1 MNEMPATD
9 VHERTNLLG
18 RIAELEHQ
26 LAEAH
31 AVILKLTAQIE
42 ELQRA
47 GKRQAVPFA
56 RRERVENPK
65 KPGRKRHKG
74 VFKKREKPTVEEV
87 DVTKRAE
94 LSGCSQCRLELIELK
109 EHEQF
114 EIDIPKVK
122 PVITRYVMLS
132 GKCPQCGKRHWMY
145 HPDQIS
151 RATGAAGVVI
161 GPRAKALAA
170 NMKHRF
176 GASYAKVCEALNDA
190 FNLKVT
196 RSAWCQADQRLATQ
210 ARPVYE
216 ALIQS
221 LQSCAVVHSDET
233 GWRIGLLS
241 AWLWVFTNQQITVYT
256 IETSRGHKVVLNI
269 LGKEFKGI
277 LVSDCFLAYD
287 HRDLAK
293 WLKQKCLSHLLKDL
307 KKLKETKIRGAVRF
321 AREVTVLLQAA
332 LALKAQKEQLSAE
345 QYAQQAEKLETRL
358 DALIDAKRQL
368 TDPDNA
374 RFAKR
379 LRKHREHVL
388 RFLYEDGL
396 DATNNLAE
404 RQLRPEVITRKTNGC
419 NRTQNGA
426 DTHAILGSILATCRQ
441 QSVPILDYL
450 VKLQK
455 YGEGPPSITEIDI
468 HIPFPPTGTELGNEK
483 LPFGHLLSLCSC

>member
-1 MNEMPATD
+1 MNGLSTTD
-9 VHERTNLLG
+9 FQDRENLLG

-26 LAEAH
+26 LDEAQ
-31 AVILKLTAQIE
+31 ATIKELKEQIE
-42 ELQRA
+42 ALQRT

-65 KPGRKRHKG
+65 KPGRKQHKG
-74 VFKKREKPTVEEV
+74 VFKNREKPAIDEV
-87 DVTKRAE
+87 NTTKKAE
-94 LSGCSQCRLELIELK
+94 LSNCPSCECELVDVK

-114 EIDIPKVK
+114 EIDIPEVK

-151 RATGAAGVVI
+151 HATGAAGVVI

-170 NMKHRF
+170 DLKHRF

-196 RSAWCQADQRLATQ
+196 RSAWCQADQRLAMQ
-210 ARPVYE
+210 AKSVYE
-216 ALIQS
+216 DLIQA
-221 LQSCAVVHSDET
+221 LQLCAVVHSDET
-233 GWRIGLLS
+233 GWRIGTLS

-256 IETSRGHKVVLNI
+256 IKTSRGHEVVLNI
-269 LGKEFKGI
+269 LGKEFKGV

-287 HRDLAK
+287 HHELAE

-307 KKLKETKIRGAVRF
+307 KELNETKVRGAVRF
-321 AREVTVLLQAA
+321 AREVTALLQAA
-332 LALKAQKEQLSAE
+332 LALKAQKKQLAAE
-345 QYAQQAEKLETRL
+345 QYTQQVQNLETRL

-368 TDPDNA
+368 SDPDNA

-388 RFLYEDGL
+388 RFLYVDGL

-404 RQLRPEVITRKTNGC
+404 RQLRPEVVTRKTNGC
-419 NRTQNGA
+419 NRTEGGA
-426 DTHAILGSILATCRQ
+426 NTHAILGSVLVTCHQ
-441 QSVPILDYL
+441 QGIPILDYL
-450 VKLQK
+450 VKLQR
-455 YGEGPPSITEIDI
+455 YGETPPSLTGG
-468 HIPFPPTGTELGNEK
+468 PSPPT
-483 LPFGHLLSLCSC
+483 

>member
-1 MNEMPATD
+1 MESLKFQVEIQYPIGKQSTTLIGMNELSPTD
-9 VHERTNLLG
+9 AQDRESLLG
-18 RIAELEHQ
+18 RIAELERQ
-26 LAEAH
+26 LAEAQTT
-31 AVILKLTAQIE
+31 IRELREKIE
-42 ELQRA
+42 EWQRV

-74 VFKKREKPTVEEV
+74 VFKNREKPAIEEV
-87 DVTKRAE
+87 NITKKAE
-94 LSGCSQCRLELIELK
+94 LSGCPSCGHELVDVK

-114 EIDIPKVK
+114 EIDIPEVK
-122 PVITRYVMLS
+122 PIITRYVMMS
-132 GKCPQCGKRHWMY
+132 GKCPECGKRHWMY

-151 RATGAAGVVI
+151 HATGAAGVVI

-170 NMKHRF
+170 NLKHRF

-210 ARPVYE
+210 AKAVYE
-216 ALIQS
+216 DLIQA

-233 GWRIGLLS
+233 GWRIGILS

-256 IETSRGHKVVLNI
+256 IGTSRGHEVVINI

-277 LVSDCFLAYD
+277 LASDCFLAYD

-307 KKLKETKIRGAVRF
+307 KELNETKIRGAVRF
-321 AREVTVLLQAA
+321 AREVTALLQAA
-332 LALKAQKEQLSAE
+332 LTLKAQKEQLSTE
-345 QYAQQAEKLETRL
+345 QYAQQAQNLETRL

-388 RFLYEDGL
+388 RFLYVDNL

-404 RQLRPEVITRKTNGC
+404 RQLRPEVVTRKTNGC
-419 NRTQNGA
+419 NRTAGGA
-426 DTHAILGSILATCRQ
+426 NTHAILGSILATCRQ
-441 QSVPILDYL
+441 QAIPILDYW
-450 VKLQK
+450 VKLQR
-455 YGEGPPSITEIDI
+455 YGETPPSLTGGLS
-468 HIPFPPTGTELGNEK
+468 PPT
-483 LPFGHLLSLCSC
+483 